1 MQNRSSQV
9 DRFFLWICTGKIIKL
24 ININGI
30 IIVDLKLFKTTI
42 KNKID
47 QNFMIVKIC
56 KMLTKVIKK

>member
-1 MQNRSSQV
+1 MA
-9 DRFFLWICTGKIIKL
+9 KIIKL

-47 QNFMIVKIC
+47 QNFVIIKIC
-56 KMLTKVIKK
+56 KMLTKKLQKSNELILNNVMN